1 MNIQLPEKF
10 FQWYDWKRYAYI
22 DDGILYVQ
30 GDVNYENLMYSLT
43 YSIFDYQRCAYCG
56 QKLTMETRTLDHMYP
71 RNWGGI
77 SIPDNLIP
85 SCSSCNGQ
93 KSNMTVEQYT
103 QWLETESG
111 KRSNLYAKFVR
122 ENEKEMKQRYILPEE
137 WVTAFNIEEIIDE
150 LNFETIERFGNDK
163 VDLYYQLH
171 QHYPRPIVISANNW
185 VFKGIHIL
193 YHAKQNGVKTVS
205 CIRLDNVIRIKE

>member
-1 MNIQLPEKF
+1 MNIQLPDKF

-22 DDGILYVQ
+22 DDGILYIQ

-93 KSNMTVEQYT
+93 KSNMTVEQYI
-103 QWLETESG
+103 QWLKTDQGS
-111 KRSNLYAKFVR
+111 RSNLYAKFVR
-122 ENEKEMKQRYILPEE
+122 ENE
-137 WVTAFNIEEIIDE
+137 
-150 LNFETIERFGNDK
+150 K

-193 YHAKQNGVKTVS
+193 YHAKRNGIKTVS
-205 CIRLDNVIRIKE
+205 